1 MSGKR
6 SLSFWFGLSFA
17 ITGVFTVILEVY
29 LATYGKEDIIAGVL
43 QIPVA
48 LILFMLAIGLLVT
61 REEEHA
67 FRPRIAELSNH

>member
-17 ITGVFTVILEVY
+17 ITGVFTMILEVY

-43 QIPVA
+43 QIPMA
-48 LILFMLAIGLLVT
+48 LILLMLVIGLLVT
-61 REEEHA
+61 REEERA
-67 FRPRIAELSNH
+67 RKPRIVELSNQ